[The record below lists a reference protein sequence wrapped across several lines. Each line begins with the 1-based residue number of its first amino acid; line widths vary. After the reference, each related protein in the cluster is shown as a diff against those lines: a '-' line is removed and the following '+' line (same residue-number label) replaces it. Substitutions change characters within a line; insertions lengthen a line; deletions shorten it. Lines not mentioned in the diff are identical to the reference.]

1 MGEKQMWLEPQPWA
15 LIGGCVP
22 PEKVDSLVAT
32 IDELARKPSPIGALL
47 QSQPDPTM
55 KDEPGTGTNG
65 GIFAAIN
72 GTLIW
77 ALSLVNGE
85 MAWDEWLKNTLARH
99 GETYPEMWFGI
110 WSGPDAYH
118 SVFSKYPG
126 GTGPDFPVLNMH
138 AHAWPLYTSAK
149 LLGTEFLRQGIRF
162 KPVIPLDAYEFN
174 SALLGF
180 KKDARGYSGWYSP
193 KTPGRWEI
201 EVELP
206 DQELVRL
213 KQLTVNGVPAN
224 LSVSM
229 GRIRFSG
236 ESTPSRKLQ
245 WSMT

>member
-1 MGEKQMWLEPQPWA
+1 MSQTL
-15 LIGGCVP
+15 
-22 PEKVDSLVAT
+22 
-32 IDELARKPSPIGALL
+32 DELARKRSPIGALL
-47 QSQPDPTM
+47 QSEPDPTM

-77 ALSLVNGE
+77 ALSLVNRE

-99 GETYPEMWFGI
+99 AETYPDMWFGI

-118 SVFSKYPG
+118 SLFSKYPG

-149 LLGTEFLRQGIRF
+149 LLGAEFLREGIRF
-162 KPVIPLDAYEFN
+162 KPAIPLETYEFD

-180 KKDARGYSGWYSP
+180 RKDASGYSGWYAPS
-193 KTPGRWEI
+193 KAGKWQI
-201 EVELP
+201 ELILP

-213 KQLTVNGVPAN
+213 KHLSVNGVPAN
-224 LSVSM
+224 LSATG

-236 ESTPSRKLQ
+236 ESTSSQKVQ
-245 WSMT
+245 WVLT